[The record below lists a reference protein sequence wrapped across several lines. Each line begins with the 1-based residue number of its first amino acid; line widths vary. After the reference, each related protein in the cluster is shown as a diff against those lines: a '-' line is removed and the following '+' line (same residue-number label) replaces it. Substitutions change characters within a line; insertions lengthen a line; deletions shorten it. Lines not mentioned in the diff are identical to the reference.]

1 MTIYIKRFILGT
13 MNNRYLIPASDR
25 NTKRGRPHRTLEE
38 RENQKLTKRQ
48 EFFVKEFVSKDGQAT
63 KRDCA
68 IAAGYP
74 PKSAHSRANDLTN
87 PKRSPHVVKA
97 IRVYKAELD
106 KKYAVDYGRHV
117 KDLQRIRDEALDNGA
132 YSAAVAA
139 EKARGQA
146 EGSIYINKS
155 EIRHGSIDQ
164 MDRSEVMKALKEIK
178 ASYEPVATLERVDSE
193 NETSEKKDRV
203 EVLETTEEGDTKAS
217 PAMASN

>member
-1 MTIYIKRFILGT
+1 

-25 NTKRGRPHRTLEE
+25 NAKRGRPPRTLEE

-48 EFFVKEFVSKDGQAT
+48 ELFVKEWVSTDGQST

-74 PKSAHSRANDLTN
+74 PKSAHARANDLTN
-87 PKRSPHVVKA
+87 PKRSPHVCKA
-97 IRVYKAELD
+97 IRKYKAELD
-106 KKYAVDYGRHV
+106 KKYSVSYGRHV

-164 MDRSEVMKALKEIK
+164 MDRAEVMKALNEIK

-193 NETSEKKDRV
+193 NETSETQERIELLEATPESDKK
-203 EVLETTEEGDTKAS
+203 TSA
-217 PAMASN
+217 AMASN

>member
-1 MTIYIKRFILGT
+1 

-25 NTKRGRPHRTLEE
+25 KTKRGRPKRTLQE

-48 EFFVKEFVSKDGQAT
+48 ELFVKEFVSKDGQAT

-74 PKSAHSRANDLTN
+74 PKSAHARANDLTN
-87 PKRSPHVVKA
+87 PTRSPHVVKE
-97 IRVYKAELD
+97 IRKYKAELD
-106 KKYAVDYGRHV
+106 KKYAVNYGRHV

-164 MDRSEVMKALKEIK
+164 MDRAEVMKALNEIK
-178 ASYEPVATLERVDSE
+178 ASYEPVATLERVDIE
-193 NETSEKKDRV
+193 NETSETKERV
-203 EVLETTEEGDTKAS
+203 ELLEATQEGDTKAS
-217 PAMASN
+217 PAMASS